1 MALML
6 TEVESMISFS
16 TTSNNKE
23 LQYNQSMEN
32 NNYINYA
39 YLSGVLGAKLKWI
52 ALEFERQGLLKS
64 DDREKALEIAFKAIA
79 DAEAAERDYTKNII
93 AKRNYTQG

>member
-16 TTSNNKE
+16 TTSSNNE

-32 NNYINYA
+32 NNHINYA
-39 YLSGVLGAKLKWI
+39 YLTGVLGAKLKWI
-52 ALEFERQGLLKS
+52 TLEFERQGLLKS
-64 DDREKALEIAFKAIA
+64 DDREKALGLALKAIA
-79 DAEAAERDYTKNII
+79 DAEAAER
-93 AKRNYTQG
+93 NYTRG

>member
-1 MALML
+1 
-6 TEVESMISFS
+6 
-16 TTSNNKE
+16 
-23 LQYNQSMEN
+23 MEN

-64 DDREKALEIAFKAIA
+64 DDREKALGLALKAIA
-79 DAEAAERDYTKNII
+79 DAEEAE
-93 AKRNYTQG
+93 RNYTQG

>member
-64 DDREKALEIAFKAIA
+64 DGLEKALEIAYKAIA
-79 DAEAAERDYTKNII
+79 DAEEFE
-93 AKRNYTQG
+93 RNYTQG

>member
-6 TEVESMISFS
+6 TEVESMTSFS

-32 NNYINYA
+32 NNHINYA
-39 YLSGVLGAKLKWI
+39 YLAGVLGAKLKWI

-64 DDREKALEIAFKAIA
+64 DDREKALEIALKAIA
-79 DAEAAERDYTKNII
+79 DAEEFERDYTKRII

>member
-6 TEVESMISFS
+6 TEVESMTSFS

-64 DDREKALEIAFKAIA
+64 DGLEKALEIAFKAIA
-79 DAEAAERDYTKNII
+79 DAEEFERKYS
-93 AKRNYTQG
+93 QG

>member
-64 DDREKALEIAFKAIA
+64 DGLEKDLEIAFKAIA
-79 DAEAAERDYTKNII
+79 DAEEFE
-93 AKRNYTQG
+93 RNYTQG

>member
-32 NNYINYA
+32 NNHINYA
-39 YLSGVLGAKLKWI
+39 YLAGVLGAKLKWI

-64 DDREKALEIAFKAIA
+64 DDREKALGLALKAIA
-79 DAEAAERDYTKNII
+79 DAEAAER
-93 AKRNYTQG
+93 NYTRG

>member
-6 TEVESMISFS
+6 TEVESMTSFS

-32 NNYINYA
+32 NNHINYS
-39 YLSGVLGAKLKWI
+39 YLSGALTAKLKWI

-64 DDREKALEIAFKAIA
+64 DDREKALGLALKAIA
-79 DAEAAERDYTKNII
+79 DAEAAERKYS
-93 AKRNYTQG
+93 QG

>member
-6 TEVESMISFS
+6 TEVESMTSFS

-32 NNYINYA
+32 NNHINYA

-64 DDREKALEIAFKAIA
+64 DGLEKALEIAFKAIA
-79 DAEAAERDYTKNII
+79 DAEEFERKYS
-93 AKRNYTQG
+93 QG